1 MRVSPNRMGVV
12 LSNSYN
18 SGHVLPQQMSGISD
32 SPLAPLEKLE
42 LMLPGFKGYK
52 RKDLIR
58 QDDVLVRNA
67 VKAALVQSQEE
78 IGLKEGEIAAEN
90 PFDPKIHLYEG
101 LLSKLRA
108 ATEEIGGAPAGMYSF
123 YARFKLFEED
133 MQRIVEFDY
142 KLVSL
147 ANQILSQV
155 RTNADPSVLHQSV
168 DELRKIFFERQKLFI
183 PEKLR

>member
-1 MRVSPNRMGVV
+1 
-12 LSNSYN
+12 
-18 SGHVLPQQMSGISD
+18 MSGISD

-67 VKAALVQSQEE
+67 VKAALVQTQEE
-78 IGLKEGEIAAEN
+78 IGIKESEIAGQN
-90 PFDPKIHLYEG
+90 PFDPRIHAYEE
-101 LLSKLRA
+101 LLSRLRA

-123 YARFKLFEED
+123 YSRFKLFEED

-147 ANQILSQV
+147 ANQILSQM
-155 RTNADPSVLHQSV
+155 RAGADPMALRQSV
-168 DELRKIFFERQKLFI
+168 DELRKIFFERQKLFT